1 MLTTLPILILLIL
14 IVLLSASLKMNF
26 EYQKSVIFRLG
37 RFSYVR
43 GPGVYLT
50 IPIIDQIKQV
60 DRRTVTVDIESQDT
74 VTKDSVTVG
83 VNAVLYY
90 RIREPDKALIRVKDY
105 NFATSQAALTTLRNI
120 IGQHKLDE
128 LLQERDKI
136 NSRIC
141 EIVDEITNP
150 WGIEIER
157 IEIKNLEIPKQM
169 QRAMAKEAEAARE
182 KRARMIKAESEYE
195 STIKLTQAAQEIAKS
210 PVALELRRIQM
221 IAEIG
226 TEQNTTT
233 ILMIPSDILSLAK
246 DVSQSISKDK

>member
-1 MLTTLPILILLIL
+1 MFNILFCFLVVIG
-14 IVLLSASLKMNF
+14 LLSASLKMNY
-26 EYQKSVIFRLG
+26 EYQKSIIFRLG
-37 RFSYVR
+37 RLSHVR
-43 GPGVYLT
+43 GPGIYLT
-50 IPIIDQIKQV
+50 IPIIDQVKQV

-90 RIREPDKALIRVKDY
+90 RIREPEKAIIRVKDY

-120 IGQHKLDE
+120 VGQNKLDE

-136 NSRIC
+136 NAKIC
-141 EIVDEITNP
+141 EIVDEITTP

-157 IEIKNLEIPKQM
+157 IEIKNLEIPKPM

-182 KRARMIKAESEYE
+182 KRARLIKAESEYE

-210 PVALELRRIQM
+210 PIALELRRIQM

-233 ILMIPSDILSLAK
+233 ILMIPSDILALAK
-246 DVSQSISKDK
+246 EIYQSISSE

>member
-1 MLTTLPILILLIL
+1 MLTILPLLTLLVLIAF
-14 IVLLSASLKMNF
+14 LSASLKMNY

-37 RFSYVR
+37 RLGYVR
-43 GPGVYLT
+43 GPGIYLT
-50 IPIIDQIKQV
+50 IPIIDQVKQV
-60 DRRTVTVDIESQDT
+60 DRRTITVDIESQDT

-90 RIREPDKALIRVKDY
+90 RIREPEKAIIRVKDY

-120 IGQHKLDE
+120 VGQHKLDE

-141 EIVDEITNP
+141 GIVDEITNP

-157 IEIKNLEIPKQM
+157 IEIKNLEIPKPM

-182 KRARMIKAESEYE
+182 KRARLIKAESEYE

-233 ILMIPSDILSLAK
+233 ILMIPSDILALAK
-246 DVSQSISKDK
+246 EISQSISRE

>member
-1 MLTTLPILILLIL
+1 MLTILPLLIL
-14 IVLLSASLKMNF
+14 ILIALLSASLKMNF
-26 EYQKSVIFRLG
+26 EYHKSVIFRLG

-60 DRRTVTVDIESQDT
+60 DRRTITVDIESQDT

-83 VNAVLYY
+83 INAVLYY
-90 RIREPDKALIRVKDY
+90 RIRDPEKALIRVKDY

-157 IEIKNLEIPKQM
+157 IEIKNMQIPKPM
-169 QRAMAKEAEAARE
+169 QRAMAKEAEVARE
-182 KRARMIKAESEYE
+182 KRARMIKAESDYE
-195 STIKLTQAAQEIAKS
+195 STIKLTQAAREIAKF
-210 PVALELRRIQM
+210 PVALELRIIQM